1 MLDERS
7 PCIPCFEKSE
17 ASANRCLKMSFRWLP
32 NMWIA
37 LVIAKY
43 IMTLLEDSVGNELC
57 GRCTFDLWS
66 WSYYSALQYLS
77 TRSHWYDPKDR
88 CVSPFSSLLFIETP
102 KWISKRESSDSL
114 FTSSTLFK
122 WRAYGPRAFLD
133 WSYTL
138 IFFNIMPSTL
148 CSFLMIF
155 IESMFPSCASTLMKS
170 DLICP
175 FSLPN
180 GSWPC
185 LLMYWLCS
193 RFLFLLESSL
203 FCSLPSLVLHLFG
216 CIPSHCSCY
225 VIEMGWH
232 LSLVYRSL
240 DVYSKE
246 YWTLRACWDEQISS
260 AHQREPL
267 WQLPNCT
274 CFVFLYALSYRS
286 IVSTLLFHTI
296 DHQNGNWEA
305 RSWVQF

>member
-1 MLDERS
+1 MLDERF
-7 PCIPCFEKSE
+7 PCTPCSEKSE

-66 WSYYSALQYLS
+66 WSYYSALQHLS

-225 VIEMGWH
+225 AYRDGLASFAC
-232 LSLVYRSL
+232 LSLSWCLFKRILNITSLLRRANIFSTSKRTSMATPKLYLLCILICSLLQKYCFYSSIPHNRSP
-240 DVYSKE
+240 KRE
-246 YWTLRACWDEQISS
+246 LRS
-260 AHQREPL
+260 
-267 WQLPNCT
+267 
-274 CFVFLYALSYRS
+274 
-286 IVSTLLFHTI
+286 
-296 DHQNGNWEA
+296 
-305 RSWVQF
+305 